1 MATLEL
7 EHASPVFMGTDGAI
21 CHASCW
27 RPLEYHGV
35 RGGLVVDLYCPGCV
49 EHVSLPIRQLPGIP
63 MPREAVSAMAQS
75 DPASPALE
83 ASSSLAPCA

>member
-7 EHASPVFMGTDGAI
+7 EDKSPVFMGTDGAI

-35 RGGLVVDLYCPGCV
+35 RGGLSVDLYCPGCV
-49 EHVSLPIRQLPGIP
+49 EHVLLPIRHLPGIP
-63 MPREAVSAMAQS
+63 MVRH
-75 DPASPALE
+75 ALE
-83 ASSSLAPCA
+83 AFAGLAPDA